1 MPLEEGSGGDVEK
14 DVLPCLRKESLASHL
29 DLNGLGGM
37 FYHLCDD
44 DSA

>member
-14 DVLPCLRKESLASHL
+14 DVLPCLCKESLASHL
-29 DLNGLGGM
+29 DLDGLGGV
-37 FYHLCDD
+37 FYHFGDD